1 MTVSE
6 TSAQY
11 VVVGASHRSS
21 ALSLRGR
28 LLVDEAAIPH
38 FIARLQARGLDDV
51 LVLST
56 VDRIEVIAAAGEP
69 AAAAESIKQILAEQ
83 AGVEKSELQGQL
95 HTFTGDAAVRH
106 VFAAAAGL
114 DSLVPGD
121 ADVALRLRSALDL
134 ARQCGAAG
142 QSLEWLIEAG
152 LQAAARVAAETGLGA
167 RPASIAAAAVRVAR
181 DVHGDLARCT
191 GLVVGPGDM
200 GERLARGLV
209 DAGLA
214 RLILTGRSATKL
226 EEAARRLRCE
236 VVPLDLLEAALA
248 GADIVIAN
256 MGSFPPAITASMVSA
271 ALKQRRQKPIFL
283 IDAAIPGDIERAAG
297 EIEDAFLYDLAD
309 LETVV
314 MAGGAEREEAAASA
328 ADIVAGEAARF
339 IAGSAKAEGEP
350 DVALLRR
357 RFEAARN
364 SVLEETPQGDAAA
377 ATRSLVDRLLPQVAA
392 LVREAARRGAGN
404 GKRNDETAARPI
416 GKKDGTP

>member
-6 TSAQY
+6 LSAQY

-21 ALSLRGR
+21 VLSLRGR
-28 LLVDEAAIPH
+28 LLVDEAAIPN
-38 FIARLQARGLDDV
+38 FIAKLQARGLDNV

-56 VDRIEVIAAAGEP
+56 ADRIEVVAAGEP
-69 AAAAESIKQILAEQ
+69 AAATESIKQVLAEQ
-83 AGVEKSELQGQL
+83 AGIETAELQGQL

-114 DSLVPGD
+114 DSLIPGD
-121 ADVALRLRSALDL
+121 ADVALRLRAALDL
-134 ARQCGAAG
+134 ARRCGAAG
-142 QSLEWLIEAG
+142 QSLEFLVEAA

-191 GLVVGPGDM
+191 GLVIGPGDM
-200 GERLARGLV
+200 GERLARRLV

-214 RLILTGRSATKL
+214 RLVLTGRSATKL

-236 VVPLDLLEAALA
+236 VVPLDLLEAGLA

-256 MGSFPPAITASMVSA
+256 MGSFPPAITAAMVSA
-271 ALKQRRQKPIFL
+271 ALKLRRQKPIFL

-297 EIEDAFLYDLAD
+297 EVEEAFLYDLAD

-314 MAGGAEREEAAASA
+314 MAGGAEREVAAVSA
-328 ADIVAGEAARF
+328 ADIVASEAARF
-339 IAGSAKAEGEP
+339 IAGSAKAEMDP
-350 DVALLRR
+350 DIALLRR

-364 SVLEETPQGDAAA
+364 SVLEETQVQPEQFPDAFVV
-377 ATRSLVDRLLPQVAA
+377 VDD
-392 LVREAARRGAGN
+392 EDGCGHGKGGAG
-404 GKRNDETAARPI
+404 RSVLVARLERA
-416 GKKDGTP
+416 TY